1 MREILFIKQNKEKWL
16 AAENKLNSEQGIA
29 TDELSDLYGD
39 LLDDLSFSQTYYP
52 DSNTTLYLNSL
63 VVQIYK
69 KIYKTKRFEK
79 NRFIHFF
86 TEEIPLVAYKHRK
99 TIYFSFALFFFFVFL
114 GVISAHYDVQFVRNI
129 LGNHYV
135 DETLKNI
142 KNGDPMAVYK
152 SGSNWGSAIAIT
164 LNNLQVGFYCFIS
177 GMLGGILTFYIGL
190 KNAIM
195 VGAFQYFFYQENV
208 FAESLKGIW
217 LHGAMEVF
225 GIAIDMAAGFI
236 LAKSL
241 LFPKT
246 FSRLHSFKIGF
257 NESFKLFIGNIPFII
272 AAGAIEGYV
281 TRYSN
286 TMPLALNVLIIFGS
300 LAIISYYFLIYPLK
314 FKKNDTI

>member
-16 AAENKLNSEQGIA
+16 ATEKKLNSKKGFT

-52 DSNTTLYLNSL
+52 NSNTTLYLNSL

-69 KIYKTKRFEK
+69 KIYKTKRFDK
-79 NRFIHFF
+79 NRFVSFF
-86 TEEIPLVAYKHRK
+86 KEEVPKVAYKHRK
-99 TIYFSFALFFFFVFL
+99 TIYFSFALFLFFVFL
-114 GVISAHYDVQFVRNI
+114 GMISAHYDLNFVRSI

-164 LNNLQVGFYCFIS
+164 LNNLSVALRCFLF
-177 GMLGGILTFYIGL
+177 GLLGGIFTFYVGL
-190 KNAIM
+190 ENAVM
-195 VGAFQYFFYQENV
+195 VGAFQYLFYQEGV
-208 FAESLKGIW
+208 FVESLKGIW

-225 GIAIDMAAGFI
+225 SIIITMASGFI

-246 FSRLHSFKIGF
+246 YSRIYSLKIGF
-257 NESFKLFIGNIPFII
+257 KESLKLFIGTSPFFIV
-272 AAGAIEGYV
+272 AGFIEGYI

-286 TMPLALNVLIIFGS
+286 TMPLFLNILIIFGN
-300 LAIISYYFLIYPLK
+300 LIIISYYFLIYPLK
-314 FKKNDTI
+314 FKNNDTI